1 MAGVLTASICL
12 FGLTATVA
20 AAPPPDGHNQQQG
33 DGNNGSGNH
42 GGGKQ
47 RLEDSKFDGQDGPE
61 YDGRKPTD
69 HPKLDKQLNQSA
81 DRGGVDK
88 TRAIIVLKPGCD
100 VDDDVTRLGGK
111 NGRKLGLINGE
122 AVELP
127 NFVLR
132 KLANNPCVAAIHLD
146 RATGGEMNRAAVL
159 SGARSVQQNLG
170 LDGAGVGV
178 AIIDS
183 GIAGWHDDLTYQ
195 GANPNVKVV
204 GGQRVTGFVDFV
216 NGRTAAYDDNGHG
229 SHVAGIIAGN
239 GYDTRGARAGMA
251 PAADLI
257 SLKVLNDH
265 GGGYISSVIAA
276 LDWVVANQAAYN
288 IRVVNLSVGAAVTQS
303 YRTDPLTLATKRVV
317 DTGVVVVCAAGNLG
331 KNPITGKIQYGAITA
346 PGNAPWVLTVGA
358 SSHMGTIDRAD
369 DTMAAFSSHGP
380 TAKDYLAKPDVV
392 ATGVGIVSLAV
403 PGSTFYTTRPTYLL
417 DGSIATANK
426 PYLSL
431 TGTSMA
437 APMVTGT
444 IALMV
449 QANPKLTPN
458 MAKAIIEYTA
468 QNYGYDPL
476 TQGAGF
482 LNTKG
487 AVQLAK
493 FLYTAKAGDRYPS
506 HKAWSKTVIW
516 GNRKLKGGVIKPA
529 GTAWATDVVWGA
541 TLTPMATNIVWG
553 TACDT
558 VECDNI
564 VWGTALMD
572 ADNIV
577 WGTYAVAASNIVW
590 GTAISPLSSVV
601 WGTACGAVAC
611 DNIVWGTACGLLDC
625 DNIVWGTSLGVL
637 ATNIVWGTALAA
649 DNIVWGTT
657 GVVPGPI
664 WSSSAEADNITWG
677 SSGTLTPL
685 FDDPAVP
692 SVFDATAFD
701 ALLDASVALA
711 PTVGAPVPVA
721 PAPVAP
727 TPPPPPPSPPP
738 APAPAAILPAPAPAV
753 TAPIAPVVGGL

>member
-1 MAGVLTASICL
+1 
-12 FGLTATVA
+12 
-20 AAPPPDGHNQQQG
+20 
-33 DGNNGSGNH
+33 
-42 GGGKQ
+42 
-47 RLEDSKFDGQDGPE
+47 
-61 YDGRKPTD
+61 
-69 HPKLDKQLNQSA
+69 
-81 DRGGVDK
+81 
-88 TRAIIVLKPGCD
+88 
-100 VDDDVTRLGGK
+100 
-111 NGRKLGLINGE
+111 
-122 AVELP
+122 
-127 NFVLR
+127 
-132 KLANNPCVAAIHLD
+132 
-146 RATGGEMNRAAVL
+146 
-159 SGARSVQQNLG
+159 
-170 LDGAGVGV
+170 
-178 AIIDS
+178 
-183 GIAGWHDDLTYQ
+183 
-195 GANPNVKVV
+195 VKVV

-358 SSHMGTIDRAD
+358 SSHMGTINRAD

-444 IALMV
+444 IALML

-487 AVQLAK
+487 AVELAK
-493 FLYTAKAGDRYPS
+493 FFYTAKAGDRYPS

-564 VWGTALMD
+564 VWGTA
-572 ADNIV
+572 
-577 WGTYAVAASNIVW
+577 
-590 GTAISPLSSVV
+590 
-601 WGTACGAVAC
+601 CGQ
-611 DNIVWGTACGLLDC
+611 LDC

-637 ATNIVWGTALAA
+637 ATNIVWGTALTA
-649 DNIVWGTT
+649 DNIVWGTA

-727 TPPPPPPSPPP
+727 TPPPPPPPPPP
-738 APAPAAILPAPAPAV
+738 APAPAAIIPAPAPAV